1 MQMLHIRF
9 LEFHEVR
16 GLNWTLQNAV
26 FLDLNDVLGGFKL
39 YTAVEVLL
47 GEVLE
52 LTHCKVL
59 VGEALSLGQSSRL
72 TIPVKL
78 PRDVA
83 RIMRTMSSHL
93 RLRGPGIGCFAIE
106 LALHSRSLDTG
117 PPLCVLARII
127 FIVDYVKV
135 LNEDLV
141 SCLLLQGVLGHQL
154 MLLWKWNH
162 TTNIAKSRQLLI
174 LILQIIFR
182 RSLIMVTTKL
192 SGGVFHQSRLVES
205 LFWLHDPLGEDTVV
219 LELFIAHDLR
229 SHIDG
234 KGSPWRIVLRCI
246 LWLDHFIHPQSRSQ
260 GIHIGQIMLVNV
272 LVED

>member
-1 MQMLHIRF
+1 MQD
-9 LEFHEVR
+9 
-16 GLNWTLQNAV
+16 AV

-39 YTAVEVLL
+39 YTAVDVLL

-52 LTHCKVL
+52 LTNCKVL

-78 PRDVA
+78 P

-106 LALHSRSLDTG
+106 LALDSRSLDTG

-141 SCLLLQGVLGHQL
+141 SCLLLQGVLGH
-154 MLLWKWNH
+154 LL
-162 TTNIAKSRQLLI
+162 LL
-174 LILQIIFR
+174 L
-182 RSLIMVTTKL
+182 
-192 SGGVFHQSRLVES
+192 
-205 LFWLHDPLGEDTVV
+205 
-219 LELFIAHDLR
+219 
-229 SHIDG
+229 
-234 KGSPWRIVLRCI
+234 
-246 LWLDHFIHPQSRSQ
+246 
-260 GIHIGQIMLVNV
+260 
-272 LVED
+272 